1 MAETAVVRSG
11 QAGRWPARLPML
23 VPYAMALV
31 MLVVAVMRHGARSE
45 VVLTSIGMMFTGVG
59 MLQLGL
65 YWIVENKT
73 KFWGTVQVLFWAG
86 LIAFEVRLLLR
97 VV

>member
-1 MAETAVVRSG
+1 
-11 QAGRWPARLPML
+11 ML
-23 VPYAMALV
+23 VPYVMALIMIV
-31 MLVVAVMRHGARSE
+31 LATLRHGARSE
-45 VVLTSIGMMFTGVG
+45 VALTSIGVIFTGVG

-73 KFWGTVQVLFWAG
+73 KLGGTVQVLFWAG
-86 LIAFEVRLLLR
+86 LIGFELRLLLR